1 MLMLVRDRWE
11 WMVLVVLWVMVWGL
25 VNFGDVMGLILEVF
39 VVLGV
44 LVLVMCCDFCQLG
57 QLFGVF
63 SVEMCDELRVFLYW
77 RFFLMLIDELL

>member
-1 MLMLVRDRWE
+1 MLVRDRWE

-44 LVLVMCCDFCQLG
+44 LVLVMCCDFC
-57 QLFGVF
+57 
-63 SVEMCDELRVFLYW
+63 
-77 RFFLMLIDELL
+77 